1 MKFWEI
7 GKRNLKEIYRN
18 PVLLG
23 FLLGMPLAFMLVFV
37 AATGGGQVG
46 PIAMS
51 VVDEDSSENS
61 TAFIQYV
68 GSDIGGASAIELS
81 EPIYSEES
89 QAQQDLDEGK
99 ISFYL
104 LIPSGFQAAQ
114 QTQQTINL
122 ELIYK
127 AADPMLGL
135 QLKPLIEAVG
145 SEFLGVA
152 PPFNVELKETES
164 KIKNL
169 AVNFYAPGIVVFG
182 LMILISTAAEIIAG
196 DREKGFLAR
205 MFTTPVKP
213 SDFILGYTLPF
224 IPVLILSTLIY
235 LGVGMALG
243 LTVVGNLGHAFLIF
257 FLIGLCGIGLGMI
270 VGSLVKSESQAGVS
284 WIFIVPIAMISGTM
298 FTVEYMPSALR
309 SVAGVLPFIH
319 AVDASR
325 AVINGSSFSAIVS
338 DIYWLVGWAVA
349 LFAAGILLF
358 RRTMVS

>member
-23 FLLGMPLAFMLVFV
+23 FLLGMPIAFMLVFV
-37 AATGGGQVG
+37 AATSGGQASL
-46 PIAMS
+46 IALS
-51 VVDEDSSENS
+51 VADEDGSQTSS
-61 TAFIQYV
+61 TFIQYM
-68 GSDIGGASAIELS
+68 GSVDAIELN
-81 EPIYSEES
+81 EPIYSKES
-89 QAQQDLDEGK
+89 QAQEDLENGK

-104 LIPSGFQAAQ
+104 FIPSGFEEAKQV
-114 QTQQTINL
+114 QQTINL
-122 ELIYK
+122 ELVYK

-135 QLKPLIEAVG
+135 QLKPIIEAVG

-152 PPFNVELKETES
+152 PPLNVELKGTES
-164 KIKNL
+164 KIKNP

-205 MFTTPVKP
+205 MFTTPARP
-213 SDFILGYTLPF
+213 WDFILGYSLPF
-224 IPVLILSTLIY
+224 IPVLIISTFIY

-257 FLIGLCGIGLGMI
+257 FLIGLCAIGIGMI
-270 VGSLVKSESQAGVS
+270 VGSLVKSESQAGVA

-298 FTVEYMPSALR
+298 FTVEFMPSALR
-309 SVAGVLPFIH
+309 SVAGALPFIH

-325 AVINGSSFSAIVS
+325 AILNGSPFSAIIL
-338 DIYWLVGWAVA
+338 DIYWLVGWAA
-349 LFAAGILLF
+349 ILFAVGIILF

>member
-23 FLLGMPLAFMLVFV
+23 FLLGMPLAFMLVFC
-37 AATGGGQVG
+37 AALGGEQAS

-51 VVDEDSSENS
+51 IVDEDLSQTSS
-61 TAFIQYV
+61 AFIQYL
-68 GSDIGGASAIELS
+68 GSIEAIELNK
-81 EPIYSEES
+81 PIYSEKS
-89 QAQQDLDEGK
+89 QAQEDLEDGR

-104 LIPSGFQAAQ
+104 FIPSGFEEAKQAQ
-114 QTQQTINL
+114 QTVNL
-122 ELIYK
+122 ELAYK
-127 AADPMLGL
+127 EADPMIGL
-135 QLKPLIEAVG
+135 QVKPIIEAVG

-152 PPFNVELKETES
+152 PPLNVELKGTES
-164 KIKNL
+164 KIKNPV
-169 AVNFYAPGIVVFG
+169 VNFYFPGIAIFG

-205 MFTTPVKP
+205 MFTTPARP
-213 SDFILGYTLPF
+213 WDFILGYSLPF
-224 IPVLILSTLIY
+224 IPVLIVSTLIY

-257 FLIGLCGIGLGMI
+257 FLIGLCSIGIGMI

-284 WIFIVPIAMISGTM
+284 WIFIVPMAMISGAW
-298 FTVEYMPSALR
+298 FSVEGMPSAVK
-309 SVAGVLPFIH
+309 SVAGALPFIH
-319 AVDASR
+319 AIDAAR
-325 AVINGSSFSAIVS
+325 AVLNGSSFAAIIL
-338 DIYWLVGWAVA
+338 DLYWLIGWAVV
-349 LFAAGILLF
+349 LFAAGIVLF

>member
-23 FLLGMPLAFMLVFV
+23 FLLGMPVAFMLVFI
-37 AATGGGQVG
+37 AAAGGGQAS

-51 VVDEDSSENS
+51 VVDEDRSQTSS
-61 TAFIQYV
+61 AFIQSL
-68 GSDIGGASAIELS
+68 GSVDAIELN

-89 QAQQDLDEGK
+89 QAQEDLENGK

-104 LIPSGFQAAQ
+104 FIPSGFQAAQ
-114 QTQQTINL
+114 QAQQTINL
-122 ELIYK
+122 ELVYK
-127 AADPMLGL
+127 AADPMIGL
-135 QLKPLIEAVG
+135 QVKPVIEAVG

-152 PPFNVELKETES
+152 PPLNVELKGTES
-164 KIKNL
+164 KIKNP
-169 AVNFYAPGIVVFG
+169 AVNFYFPGIAVYG

-196 DREKGFLAR
+196 DREKGFLSR
-205 MFTTPVKP
+205 MFTTPARP
-213 SDFILGYTLPF
+213 WDFILGYSLPF
-224 IPVLILSTLIY
+224 IPVLIFSTLIY

-257 FLIGLCGIGLGMI
+257 FLIGLCSIGIGMI

-284 WIFIVPIAMISGTM
+284 WIFIVPMAMISGAW
-298 FTVEYMPSALR
+298 FTVDRMPSAVK
-309 SVAGVLPFIH
+309 SVAEVLPFIH
-319 AVDASR
+319 AIDASR
-325 AVINGSSFSAIVS
+325 AVLNGSSFSAIIL
-338 DIYWLVGWAVA
+338 DLYWLAGWAVV
-349 LFAAGILLF
+349 LFATGIVLF